1 MAFQHLR
8 GVIIILHYPFSL
20 FVLVDHR
27 EGFPAPLWFSH
38 VVDYCQRSNTK
49 AHKESVVRMVGK
61 EIFESFLGNLRLLGT
76 FVRCRAVE
84 LLRGSVLSAQKVR

>member
-1 MAFQHLR
+1 MLDHVHFQHSAMHL
-8 GVIIILHYPFSL
+8 
-20 FVLVDHR
+20 
-27 EGFPAPLWFSH
+27 
-38 VVDYCQRSNTK
+38 SNTK

-84 LLRGSVLSAQKVR
+84 LLRWMRKRFVEYRQHFD